1 MEQHLQKVRR
11 NLNGSLTTVG
21 INQAILAFFR
31 AVEHD
36 LDNLEH
42 EAGMANRMVAA
53 IYRRHNEEN
62 PLYALDA
69 PQLRVQRYQR
79 ELLQLK
85 KKGDQFRLQLKTVLT
100 EQRLLTRRFFA
111 TLVQEVVGL
120 HQRLREETERWA
132 NDALMPLMQHTLE
145 NKQLLESHML
155 RLKGLAQETQ
165 QVRQR
170 SQAFAG
176 FAGEL
181 QEQLREAGD
190 ILRQLRRPRPCSARP
205 RWSTCPARSAP
216 DPAPTARASALAAG
230 GDAL

>member
-120 HQRLREETERWA
+120 HQRLRENRA
-132 NDALMPLMQHTLE
+132 LGQRRADAADAAHPG
-145 NKQLLESHML
+145 KQTVARKPHAPPQGPGPGDPAGTPAQPGL
-155 RLKGLAQETQ
+155 RR
-165 QVRQR
+165 VRR
-170 SQAFAG
+170 G
-176 FAGEL
+176 L

-190 ILRQLRRPRPCSARP
+190 ILRQLRRPSPLQRQAKVVNLPGSQ
-205 RWSTCPARSAP
+205 
-216 DPAPTARASALAAG
+216 RA
-230 GDAL
+230 

>member
-1 MEQHLQKVRR
+1 LQKVRR

-176 FAGEL
+176 FAEEL

-190 ILRQLRRPRPCSARP
+190 ILRQLRRPSPLQRQAKVVNLPGSQ
-205 RWSTCPARSAP
+205 
-216 DPAPTARASALAAG
+216 RA
-230 GDAL
+230 